1 MHVQLSEGKGPGDE
15 ARIQLQCWGLYV
27 ALKPLVN
34 LSEGEGP
41 GDEARIQVQCWGLY
55 VALKSLVNLCNVT
68 VLLYWLLFTFL
79 LLCYYVN
86 SLICVVFLF
95 VRLVIY

>member
-1 MHVQLSEGKGPGDE
+1 MPLPLHEGEGPGDE

-55 VALKSLVNLCNVT
+55 VALKSLVNLCNVSVIVLVT
-68 VLLYWLLFTFL
+68 FYLFIVVLL
-79 LLCYYVN
+79 C
-86 SLICVVFLF
+86 
-95 VRLVIY
+95 